1 MSALNP
7 TVAAEVRSVHG
18 PFCPYSTRGCGSET
32 LVGVT
37 EAGGGQKPSMTTSGF
52 QKLVGTTVTQA
63 EDGRA
68 VVTLDAGEDHANRH
82 GTVHGGALATLV
94 DSAMGAAVFSQF
106 DGEQAPVTIEMKV
119 TYLEPAPIG
128 RLTATAQVRRAGK
141 RITIVETE
149 VAGENGDM
157 VAHGIG
163 TFTTV

>member
-1 MSALNP
+1 MRNGHLAPMTDQGFTN
-7 TVAAEVRSVHG
+7 H
-18 PFCPYSTRGCGSET
+18 
-32 LVGVT
+32 VGAQVD
-37 EAGGGQKPSMTTSGF
+37 E
-52 QKLVGTTVTQA
+52 A

-68 VVTLDAGEDHANRH
+68 VVTLDAADHHANRH

-94 DSAMGAAVFSQF
+94 DVAMGAAVFSQF
-106 DGEQAPVTIEMKV
+106 NGEQAPVTIEMKV
-119 TYLEPAPIG
+119 TYLEPAKVG

-149 VAGENGDM
+149 VTAQDGDV